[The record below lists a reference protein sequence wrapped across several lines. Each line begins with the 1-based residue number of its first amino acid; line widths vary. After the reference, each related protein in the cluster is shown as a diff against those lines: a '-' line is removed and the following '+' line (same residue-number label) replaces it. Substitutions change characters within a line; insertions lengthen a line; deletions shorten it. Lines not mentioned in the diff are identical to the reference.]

1 MPAVVITSSVT
12 TAVVAAEQAA
22 KNGHGRSDTSWLAG
36 WEPGGAAQCVAM
48 IGCRCGQAADGAITV
63 LSGMLNACRFADRS
77 HYQTARSQ
85 T

>member
-36 WEPGGAAQCVAM
+36 WWPGGCPVRRHDELPLRAS
-48 IGCRCGQAADGAITV
+48 R
-63 LSGMLNACRFADRS
+63 
-77 HYQTARSQ
+77 
-85 T
+85 